1 MDLSEFLNEFQLE
14 AAEKLDIIASQLLQ
28 LEHDSANP
36 QPVREMFLAAHTIK
50 GGAAMLRLTDVG
62 TLAHGVEE
70 LLSALRNQQR
80 SLDAPTA
87 DLLFQSID
95 RLRDA
100 IATAVPNAQSV
111 EPDPAIV
118 NFARLLHVNAS
129 GVSQASSTAGDAGH
143 TPGRPKALLVDDS
156 PTVCELHRML
166 LQDAG
171 FEVEVCENGQ
181 VALSR
186 ALASTF
192 DVVVAGLQ
200 NKGMGGMDLVSA
212 LHANPAYRDVP
223 IILTSADADP
233 DSSRRTIDRGA
244 RALVRKGSLHNE
256 RLSEALHQLGPL
268 RAA

>member
-1 MDLSEFLNEFQLE
+1 MDLNEFLSEFQLE
-14 AAEKLDIIASQLLQ
+14 AGEKLDIIASQLLQ
-28 LEHDSANP
+28 LEHDSTNP

-62 TLAHGVEE
+62 TLAHGLEE

-80 SLDAPTA
+80 SLDGPTA

-95 RLRDA
+95 HLRDA
-100 IATAVPNAQSV
+100 IATAVPNALSA
-111 EPDPAIV
+111 EPDPRIV
-118 NFARLLHVNAS
+118 SFARLLHAS
-129 GVSQASSTAGDAGH
+129 ANGATQASSAGGGVGH
-143 TPGRPKALLVDDS
+143 APGLPKALLVDSS

-171 FEVEVCENGQ
+171 YEVEVCENGQ

-186 ALASTF
+186 ALAWSF

-200 NKGMGGMDLVSA
+200 NKGMGGMELISA
-212 LHANPAYRDVP
+212 LRANPAYRDVP
-223 IILTSADADP
+223 IILTSADVEPNLA
-233 DSSRRTIDRGA
+233 RRAIDCGA

-256 RLSEALHQLGPL
+256 GLSEVLRELGPL